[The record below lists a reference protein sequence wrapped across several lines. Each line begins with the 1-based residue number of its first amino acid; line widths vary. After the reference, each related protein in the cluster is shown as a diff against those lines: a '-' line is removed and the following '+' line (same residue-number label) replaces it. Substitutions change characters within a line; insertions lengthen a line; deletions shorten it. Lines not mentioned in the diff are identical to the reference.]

1 MDEEVRRLMCK
12 GKEYKE
18 RHKDGSRID
27 PRVDVVIKVTVWWTP
42 VIIPARSI

>member
-1 MDEEVRRLMCK
+1 MRRLRCK
-12 GKEYKE
+12 GKEDKGC
-18 RHKDGSRID
+18 HKDGSRID